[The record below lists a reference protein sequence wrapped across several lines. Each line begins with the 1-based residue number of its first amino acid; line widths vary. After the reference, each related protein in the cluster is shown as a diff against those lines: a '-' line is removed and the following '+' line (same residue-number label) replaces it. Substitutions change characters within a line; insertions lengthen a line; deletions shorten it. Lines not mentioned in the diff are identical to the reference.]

1 MKKENIKR
9 LNAYKANL
17 ILFPVQEDKPKTG
30 EIHDTTEKT
39 DDLKQNTVS
48 GVISLPKRKVRVG
61 IAALT
66 KELKSAKV
74 YRKIRQ
80 SRVDRKYEGKR
91 VKLSKAAEDAKK
103 RAIFS
108 VKPHHKCNYSSWL
121 RAIKHVYITFQVQ
134 ILVMAYLEFEHD
146 NDISSTVD
154 LF

>member
-1 MKKENIKR
+1 MEKENIKR

-17 ILFPVQEDKPKTG
+17 VLFPVQEGKPKKG

-48 GVISLPKRKVRVG
+48 GVIPLPKRKVRVG

-91 VKLSKAAEDAKK
+91 VKLAKAAEDAKK
-103 RAIFS
+103 
-108 VKPHHKCNYSSWL
+108 
-121 RAIKHVYITFQVQ
+121 
-134 ILVMAYLEFEHD
+134 
-146 NDISSTVD
+146 
-154 LF
+154 